1 MEFKIDIVTFSA
13 ILIAVIC
20 LSIYATEVVYA
31 RRIEK
36 LKEICDELK
45 RAIKRE
51 KKCVARLKQQ
61 CDIVKN
67 AKNDG
72 EVTLY
77 ADNVPYLTIKEG
89 DLKKWIKYY

>member
-1 MEFKIDIVTFSA
+1 M
-13 ILIAVIC
+13 
-20 LSIYATEVVYA
+20 YA
-31 RRIEK
+31 RRIDK
-36 LKEICDELK
+36 LKMVCDELK

-51 KKCVARLKQQ
+51 KKCVARLKKQ

-77 ADNVPYLTIKEG
+77 ADNAPYSTIKEG
-89 DLKKWIKYY
+89 DSKNG

>member
-1 MEFKIDIVTFSA
+1 MDVKIDIVTFAVS
-13 ILIAVIC
+13 LIVVIC
-20 LSIYATEVVYA
+20 ICVYAMEVVHA

-36 LKEICDELK
+36 LKNICDELT

-67 AKNDG
+67 AKNYG

-89 DLKKWIKYY
+89 DLNNG

>member
-1 MEFKIDIVTFSA
+1 MDIKIDIVTFSC

-20 LSIYATEVVYA
+20 LSVYATEVVYA
-31 RRIEK
+31 RRMEK
-36 LKEICDELK
+36 LKNICDELT

-67 AKNDG
+67 AKETG
-72 EVTLY
+72 TVTLY
-77 ADNVPYLTIKEG
+77 ADGVPYLTINEG
-89 DLKKWIKYY
+89 DFKDG

>member
-36 LKEICDELK
+36 LKMVCDELK

-61 CDIVKN
+61 CEVIKD
-67 AKNDG
+67 AKEEG
-72 EVTLY
+72 TVTLY
-77 ADNVPYLTIKEG
+77 SDGVPYLTIKEG
-89 DLKKWIKYY
+89 DLKNG

>member
-1 MEFKIDIVTFSA
+1 MEIKIDIATASC

-31 RRIEK
+31 RRMEK
-36 LKEICDELK
+36 LKEICEELK

-61 CDIVKN
+61 CDVIKN

-89 DLKKWIKYY
+89 DLKNG

>member
-1 MEFKIDIVTFSA
+1 MEFKIDIGTFSA

-36 LKEICDELK
+36 LKIVCDELK

-61 CDIVKN
+61 CDIVKKN

-89 DLKKWIKYY
+89 DLKNG

>member
-1 MEFKIDIVTFSA
+1 MELKIDIVTFAVS
-13 ILIAVIC
+13 IIVVIC
-20 LSIYATEVVYA
+20 ICVYAMEVVHA
-31 RRIEK
+31 RRIER
-36 LKEICDELK
+36 LKNICDELT

-77 ADNVPYLTIKEG
+77 ADNTPYLTIKEG
-89 DLKKWIKYY
+89 DLKNG

>member
-1 MEFKIDIVTFSA
+1 MEIKIDIVTFSA

-36 LKEICDELK
+36 LKMVCDELK

-51 KKCVARLKQQ
+51 KKCAVRLKQQ

-89 DLKKWIKYY
+89 DLKNG

>member
-1 MEFKIDIVTFSA
+1 MEFKIDIVTFAVS
-13 ILIAVIC
+13 LIVVIC
-20 LSIYATEVVYA
+20 ICVYAMEVVHA
-31 RRIEK
+31 RRIER
-36 LKEICDELK
+36 LKNICDELT

-61 CDIVKN
+61 CKIIKN

-77 ADNVPYLTIKEG
+77 VDNIPYLTIKEG
-89 DLKKWIKYY
+89 DLKNG

>member
-1 MEFKIDIVTFSA
+1 MEIKIDIVTFSA

-36 LKEICDELK
+36 LKMVCDELK

-51 KKCVARLKQQ
+51 KKCVALLKQQ

-89 DLKKWIKYY
+89 DLKNG

>member
-36 LKEICDELK
+36 LKMVCDELK

-72 EVTLY
+72 EVVTLY

-89 DLKKWIKYY
+89 DLKNG

>member
-36 LKEICDELK
+36 LKMVCDELK

-51 KKCVARLKQQ
+51 KKMCSTTKTTVRS
-61 CDIVKN
+61 
-67 AKNDG
+67 
-72 EVTLY
+72 Y
-77 ADNVPYLTIKEG
+77 
-89 DLKKWIKYY
+89 KKCEKRW

>member
-1 MEFKIDIVTFSA
+1 MDIKIDIVTFSC

-20 LSIYATEVVYA
+20 LSVYATEVVYA

-36 LKEICDELK
+36 LKIVCDELK

-67 AKNDG
+67 AKETG
-72 EVTLY
+72 TVTLY
-77 ADNVPYLTIKEG
+77 ADGVPYLTIKEG
-89 DLKKWIKYY
+89 DFKDG

>member
-1 MEFKIDIVTFSA
+1 MEFKIDIVTFAVS
-13 ILIAVIC
+13 LIAVIC
-20 LSIYATEVVYA
+20 VCVYTMEVVHA

-36 LKEICDELK
+36 LKNICDELT

-51 KKCVARLKQQ
+51 KKCVARLKRQ
-61 CDIVKN
+61 CDVVKN

-89 DLKKWIKYY
+89 DSKNG

>member
-1 MEFKIDIVTFSA
+1 MELKIDIVTFSA

-36 LKEICDELK
+36 LKIVCDELK

-51 KKCVARLKQQ
+51 KKCVARV
-61 CDIVKN
+61 IKN

-89 DLKKWIKYY
+89 DLKNG

>member
-1 MEFKIDIVTFSA
+1 MV
-13 ILIAVIC
+13 
-20 LSIYATEVVYA
+20 
-31 RRIEK
+31 
-36 LKEICDELK
+36 CDELK

-72 EVTLY
+72 EATLY

-89 DLKKWIKYY
+89 DLKNG

>member
-36 LKEICDELK
+36 LKMVCDELR

-51 KKCVARLKQQ
+51 KK
-61 CDIVKN
+61 
-67 AKNDG
+67 
-72 EVTLY
+72 
-77 ADNVPYLTIKEG
+77 
-89 DLKKWIKYY
+89 KYV

>member
-36 LKEICDELK
+36 LKIVCDELK

-61 CDIVKN
+61 CEVIKNVKE
-67 AKNDG
+67 DG
-72 EVTLY
+72 TVTLY
-77 ADNVPYLTIKEG
+77 SDGVPYLTIKEG
-89 DLKKWIKYY
+89 DFKNG

>member
-36 LKEICDELK
+36 LKMVCDELK

-51 KKCVARLKQQ
+51 KKCVARLKKQ
-61 CDIVKN
+61 CDMVKN
-67 AKNDG
+67 TKENG
-72 EVTLY
+72 TVTLY
-77 ADNVPYLTIKEG
+77 ADGGPYLTIKEG
-89 DLKKWIKYY
+89 DFKNG

>member
-36 LKEICDELK
+36 LKVVCDELK

-61 CDIVKN
+61 CEVIKN
-67 AKNDG
+67 AKEEG
-72 EVTLY
+72 TVTLY
-77 ADNVPYLTIKEG
+77 SDGVPYLTIKEG
-89 DLKKWIKYY
+89 DLKNG